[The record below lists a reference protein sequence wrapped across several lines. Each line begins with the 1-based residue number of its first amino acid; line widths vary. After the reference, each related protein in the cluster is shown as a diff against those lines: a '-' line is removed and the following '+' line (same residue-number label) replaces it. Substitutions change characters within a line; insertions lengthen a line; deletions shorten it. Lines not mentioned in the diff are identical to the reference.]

1 MDLRY
6 CELELELKEEGT
18 QGLYEGYFN
27 VFGNVDEGGDRVW
40 PGAFAKTLQESGRK
54 VAVMYMH
61 EHPVGP
67 PPDELREDSRGLYAR
82 GRITLESFWGREAW
96 VLLRDGAIRQGSIG
110 YRPIKWD
117 YTGSVRNLRE
127 IQLYEISFVPV
138 GMNRETSVR
147 AVKAALPPHETAKAP
162 EDAPWD
168 AGEVLREAEG
178 ARVLRLI
185 HAWYDPDG
193 DPDAKSS
200 YKLPHHYVDGR
211 VVWRG
216 VAAAGAALMG
226 ARGGV
231 IIPEA
236 DIPGVKRHLAA
247 HYRQFNRVPP
257 WEEEA
262 GLNEYIDALRIIGD
276 ELKAGRVLSQANY
289 ERVQAAMDAMREA
302 LARLEELIAAAQPQE
317 EESAL
322 RTARLMRRLR
332 AAELALACAAAG
344 NKNGG

>member
-1 MDLRY
+1 MY
-6 CELELELKEEGT
+6 CEFQVKEVGEKGE
-18 QGLYEGYFN
+18 YEGYFN
-27 VFGNVDEGGDRVW
+27 VFGNVDEGGDRVL
-40 PGAFAKTLQESGRK
+40 PGAFKKTLQEAGRK
-54 VAVMYMH
+54 VAVLYLH

-67 PPDELREDSRGLYAR
+67 PPDEIREDERGLYAR
-82 GRITLESFWGREAW
+82 GRLTLESFWGRETWA
-96 VLLRDGAIRQGSIG
+96 LLRDGAIREGSIG
-110 YRPIKWD
+110 YRPVKWD
-117 YTGSVRNLRE
+117 FDDHGIRNLRE
-127 IQLYEISFVPV
+127 LRLYEISFVPV

-147 AVKAALPPHETAKAP
+147 AVKAAIPPHETPKAP

-168 AGEVLREAEG
+168 AGAVLREAEG

-193 DPDAKSS
+193 DPEAKSS

-231 IIPEA
+231 AIPEA

-247 HYRQFNRVPP
+247 HYRQFDRTPP

-262 GLNEYIDALRIIGD
+262 RLDEYLETLRIIGE
-276 ELKAGRVLSQANY
+276 ELKVGRVLSQANY

-317 EESAL
+317 EVESAL
-322 RTARLMRRLR
+322 RTALLKRKLR
-332 AAELALACAAAG
+332 AAGLALALG
-344 NKNGG
+344 RTF